1 MFFVIHNTADAE
13 PGKESYSIQRYDSA
27 DSFANAKD
35 GKEGRAGDL
44 RIGDCDSLLRL
55 YVATE
60 RDTVLYSQLQ
70 SIRDQFLDDLDS
82 VNSAAEIY
90 GLICWLL
97 EDNGINAQGA
107 SLEETADRLSDLDI
121 EADSDKYTGIIF
133 HLKDAVDR
141 LYELELD

>member
-1 MFFVIHNTADAE
+1 MFFVIRNTADAE
-13 PGKESYSIQRYDSA
+13 SDKESYSMQRYDSA
-27 DSFANAKD
+27 DSFASAEN
-35 GKEGRAGDL
+35 GIESSAGDL
-44 RIGDCDSLLRL
+44 RIGDCDRLLRL

-60 RDTVLYSQLQ
+60 RGTLLYSQLQ

-82 VNSAAEIY
+82 VNSTAEIY

-121 EADSDKYTGIIF
+121 EADNDKYTGIIF